1 MIGGIHTGLEVA
13 AIALLIDAVLT
24 MAYHLAPTTNA
35 TTARTQIHYTYKLL
49 HDCLA
54 YVHLL
59 VGSLA
64 TKQEQLQCP
73 TCLIIIVSLSS
84 SWCLLIRISLVRLS
98 GLFLFRARA
107 QESLSFLLH
116 LSSILG
122 QLCYVFKSKLL
133 HCGPWRSD
141 CSSR

>member
-54 YVHLL
+54 YDRLL
-59 VGSLA
+59 MGSLA
-64 TKQEQLQCP
+64 IKQEQLLSP
-73 TCLIIIVSLSS
+73 LCL
-84 SWCLLIRISLVRLS
+84 CLLP
-98 GLFLFRARA
+98 
-107 QESLSFLLH
+107 
-116 LSSILG
+116 LG
-122 QLCYVFKSKLL
+122 AF
-133 HCGPWRSD
+133 
-141 CSSR
+141 

>member
-84 SWCLLIRISLVRLS
+84 SWCLLIRISLVIFERPLS
-98 GLFLFRARA
+98 
-107 QESLSFLLH
+107 
-116 LSSILG
+116 I
-122 QLCYVFKSKLL
+122 
-133 HCGPWRSD
+133 
-141 CSSR
+141 